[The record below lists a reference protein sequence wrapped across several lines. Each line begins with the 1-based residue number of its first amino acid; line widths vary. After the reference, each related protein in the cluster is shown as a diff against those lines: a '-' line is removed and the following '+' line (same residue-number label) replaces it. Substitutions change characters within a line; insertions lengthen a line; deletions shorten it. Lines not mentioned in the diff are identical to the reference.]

1 MENKQL
7 YRPIYGVAQGG
18 KMINC
23 HNPILPGFY
32 PDPSIC
38 RVGKD
43 YYLVNSSFSYVPAIP
58 IFHSTN
64 LVQWEQIGNVLER
77 ESQVCLENCE
87 HSGGI
92 YAPTIR
98 YHKGTF
104 YVITTNISAGGNF
117 LVTAKDP
124 RGPWSEPH
132 FLGDEA
138 EGIDPSIFFDDDTCW
153 YIGQRENSL
162 GSRYFGDCEIWI
174 QQLNIEKFCL
184 EGESYAVLNGF
195 QKNAVWPEG
204 PHLYKK
210 DGFYYILHAEGGTEK
225 NHSIMIA
232 RSRDIKGPYEYC
244 PANPI
249 MTHRHLGKTA
259 KITCVG
265 HGDITDDAFG
275 NWYMVLLG
283 CRPYK
288 GYSLLGR
295 ETFLAK
301 VGWEDGWPVVN
312 PGIGMIQDIVTIPGQ
327 ILEKEKLEK
336 CVYEFDKPVLPY
348 EFISLR
354 NPSNNAVMINS
365 ENNSVRLKMSSKTL
379 KDAASPAY
387 LALRQK
393 HHKCLAETVMC
404 IHPELEKDCAG
415 LALVQSNSEHIRL
428 ECYIKD
434 GKISVYTVSCFQSND
449 NIVDSY
455 ELPLQTACPKII
467 LKIEILGLTAN
478 CYLNNGEKE
487 ICVAEDVDLCH
498 LSTEKA
504 GGFVGCTVGMFASAN
519 GNDSKGYAEFYRFSY
534 TEIKN

>member
-1 MENKQL
+1 
-7 YRPIYGVAQGG
+7 
-18 KMINC
+18 MIHC

-38 RVGKD
+38 RVGND
-43 YYLVNSSFSYVPAIP
+43 YYLVNSTFSYVPAIP

-77 ESQVCLENCE
+77 EPQVCLDNCE
-87 HSGGI
+87 HSAGI

-98 YHKGTF
+98 YHKGIF

-124 RGPWSEPH
+124 AGPWSEPH
-132 FLGDEA
+132 FLGEKA
-138 EGIDPSIFFDDDTCW
+138 KGIDPSIFFDDDGTCW

-210 DGFYYILHAEGGTEK
+210 DGFYYILHAEGGTER
-225 NHSIMIA
+225 NHSIMVA
-232 RSRDIKGPYEYC
+232 RSKEVTGQYEYC
-244 PANPI
+244 PSNPI
-249 MTHRHLGKTA
+249 LTHRHLGKSA
-259 KITCVG
+259 AVTCVG
-265 HGDITDDAFG
+265 HGDMIDDTLG

-283 CRPYK
+283 CRPYEN
-288 GYSLLGR
+288 YTLLGR

-301 VGWEDGWPVVN
+301 VVWEDGWPVVN
-312 PGIGMIQDIVTIPGQ
+312 PGVGMVQDKVNIPGQ
-327 ILEKEKLEK
+327 ILEKETHDK
-336 CVYEFDKPVLPY
+336 CVYKFSQSVLPY
-348 EFISLR
+348 EFLMLR
-354 NPSNNAVMINS
+354 NPLNSAVTVNTQ
-365 ENNSVRLKMSSKTL
+365 NKSVRLKMSSETL
-379 KDAASPAY
+379 KDTGSPAY

-393 HHKCLAETVMC
+393 HHKCFVETAMS
-404 IHPELEKDCAG
+404 IYPELETDCAG
-415 LALVQSNSEHIRL
+415 LAIVQSNSMNIRL
-428 ECYIKD
+428 ECYIKN
-434 GKISVYTVSCFQSND
+434 GKIKVNTVSCFQGND

-455 ELPLQTACPKII
+455 ELPLQANNPKIT
-467 LKIEILGLTAN
+467 LKIEILGLTAK
-478 CYLNNGEKE
+478 CYLNDGKKE
-487 ICVAEDVDLCH
+487 VCVAEGVDLCH

-504 GGFVGCTVGMFASAN
+504 GGFVGCTVGMYASAN
-519 GNDSKGYAEFYRFSY
+519 GNDSNGYAEFYYFLY
-534 TEIKN
+534 GEVKN